1 MWSELIISSCRLTSP
16 LPILRQYLDPK
27 YRMTLS
33 HVTLVQRADLKL
45 WPFYGSWKITLLG
58 LLKSANTAK
67 MLHVQKMYMAKKT
80 IFHVFRPNFLTFLV
94 NSTKFLLFWSQFL
107 DIYNFWTT
115 SLILKWHKFLD
126 SSDCQL

>member
-1 MWSELIISSCRLTSP
+1 MWSDFIISSCHLASP

-33 HVTLVQRADLKL
+33 HVTLVQRTDLKL

-67 MLHVQKMYMAKKT
+67 MLHVQKMYMAKKPKRNP
-80 IFHVFRPNFLTFLV
+80 IFHVFRPILTIWA

-107 DIYNFWTT
+107 VSFT
-115 SLILKWHKFLD
+115 ILQNSQKRWNSTKC
-126 SSDCQL
+126 S